1 MPWHS
6 CGAAVHAQQCK
17 RVQCLH
23 MGCRLCKN
31 VHRLARTAEVCHVA
45 DCSVSHA
52 PKSLVSVALNLLE
65 VLHLLAGSSKT

>member
-1 MPWHS
+1 
-6 CGAAVHAQQCK
+6 
-17 RVQCLH
+17 